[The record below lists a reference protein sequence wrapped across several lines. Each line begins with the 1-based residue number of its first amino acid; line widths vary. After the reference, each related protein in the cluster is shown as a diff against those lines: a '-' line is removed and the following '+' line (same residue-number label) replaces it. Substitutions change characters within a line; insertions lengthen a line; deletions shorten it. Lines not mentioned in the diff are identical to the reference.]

1 MRLALIVEYEGTD
14 FHGFQYQSNVPS
26 IQEELEK
33 AIERVT
39 GERVRIAGAGRTD
52 AGVHAEGQVVAF
64 DTVSTHSPE
73 TFVRALNFY
82 LPDAIA
88 VKAAYRVARGFDP
101 RRDALSRRYRFT
113 VLNSSVP
120 APLMRRTAVRIT
132 EPLDVRRMRGA
143 ARLLVGERDFKNFAG
158 PLAEECSST
167 VRHIYQA
174 SVRKVGDVV
183 TFDFEG
189 SAFLPHQVRRMVGAL
204 VDVGRGKLLLSDFR
218 TCISGEAGDI
228 VAHSLPPHGLCLM
241 GVTYS
246 DFPPNNGETYDSE
259 H

>member
-14 FHGFQYQSNVPS
+14 YHGFQCQSNVPS

-33 AIERVT
+33 AIEGLT
-39 GERVRIAGAGRTD
+39 GEKVRIAGAGRTD

-64 DTVSTHSPE
+64 DTASTHSPE

-88 VKAAYRVARGFDP
+88 VKAAFRAARGFDP

-120 APLMRRTAVRIT
+120 APLMRRTAVRIA

-143 ARLLVGERDFKNFAG
+143 AKLLVGQHDFKNFAG
-158 PLAEECSST
+158 PPEREDSGT
-167 VRHIYQA
+167 VRHIYRA
-174 SVRKVGDVV
+174 SVRKAGDIVA
-183 TFDFEG
+183 FDFEG
-189 SAFLPHQVRRMVGAL
+189 NAFLSHQVRRMVGAL
-204 VDVGRGKLLLSDFR
+204 VDVGRDKLSLNDFK
-218 TCISGEAGDI
+218 TLISGGSGDI

-241 GVTYS
+241 GVTYR
-246 DFPPNNGETYDSE
+246 DFPPDSGETYDSE